1 MSSPE
6 EPPRDIQEVADL
18 YRELTEVLE
27 GSFGRRRP
35 RWVRGEIQKVY
46 EKSHLYLDLADAGS
60 APEARRPVLYAHAWV
75 SQWAGLKRRLAQDG
89 VALREGAV
97 VNVYGY
103 VDLYPP
109 SGRLG
114 FSVLDIDVA
123 GLLGDAARRRL
134 ELLARLEAA
143 GLLEAN
149 GQRPLAAVPLRV
161 GLVASPATEGYRDF
175 VGQLERS
182 GFAFRVLVAA
192 SAVQGDGAASQVAA
206 AIATVAATGVDL
218 VCVVRGGGSRQDLS
232 TFDDEEV
239 ARAIATCPVPVW
251 TGIGH
256 TGDEAVADLVA
267 ARHAI
272 TPTRLGEDLVAVVDA
287 WHRQHVRAPAGLVA
301 QASRAVLD
309 EAGAYLGERRRTT
322 VLAVR
327 DRLRGEGRQLATARR
342 RLVVGARHRLDAAS
356 VHVAAVRQLL
366 AAYDPQRRLLQGW
379 ALVTRADGVIVRRR
393 SDVGPGDPLAVR
405 VSDGSISVRVIEGG
419 GT

>member
-1 MSSPE
+1 M
-6 EPPRDIQEVADL
+6 ADL

-27 GSFGRRRP
+27 SSFGRRRP

-46 EKSHLYLDLADAGS
+46 EKSHLYLDLADAAS
-60 APEARRPVLYAHAWV
+60 AAESRRPVLYAHAWV

-89 VALREGAV
+89 VALREGTV

-109 SGRLG
+109 SGRIG

-123 GLLGDAARRRL
+123 SLLGDAARRRL
-134 ELLARLEAA
+134 ELLARLRAE

-149 GQRPLAAVPLRV
+149 GQLALAAVPLHV

-175 VGQLERS
+175 VGQLEHS
-182 GFAFRVLVAA
+182 GFAFHVWVAA

-206 AIATVAATGVDL
+206 AIAHVAATGVDL

-287 WHRQHVRAPAGLVA
+287 WHRQHVRAPATHVA

-342 RLVVGARHRLDAAS
+342 RLVVGARHRLEAAS
-356 VHVAAVRQLL
+356 VHVAGVRQLL
-366 AAYDPQRRLLQGW
+366 AAYDPQRRLGQGW
-379 ALVTRADGVIVRRR
+379 ALVTRTDGVIVRRR
-393 SDVGPGDPLAVR
+393 SDVAAGDPLVVR
-405 VSDGSISVRVIEGG
+405 VSDGSISVRVFEGG